1 MEIWG
6 PRKWPMRQQA
16 GRRVIRTAEATQQ
29 GMTRTEHL
37 ISICSWLAVTGKQPL
52 RQRGSRSVAIG
63 HNKATRELL
72 RSPGHR
78 KLNKTKITELREKV
92 TLIIT
97 QITTPTRPGSANGK
111 PKLF

>member
-1 MEIWG
+1 M
-6 PRKWPMRQQA
+6 
-16 GRRVIRTAEATQQ
+16 
-29 GMTRTEHL
+29 
-37 ISICSWLAVTGKQPL
+37 

-97 QITTPTRPGSANGK
+97 QITTTTLTRPGSASGK
-111 PKLF
+111 PKLYRKRVRRPQSITEATSRK